1 MNQNEVSI
9 AFDILLEEIEAVIE
23 SLNQEVE
30 KALQGRDYEKAKE
43 LIEKG
48 SQLKA
53 FREKVNDLRQEWQN
67 V

>member
-9 AFDILLEEIEAVIE
+9 AFDIFLEEIEAVIE

-30 KALQGRDYEKAKE
+30 KALQRRDYENAKE

-48 SQLKA
+48 SQLQA
-53 FREKVNDLRQEWQN
+53 FREKINDLRQ
-67 V
+67 

>member
-30 KALQGRDYEKAKE
+30 EVKCPQFLDM
-43 LIEKG
+43 
-48 SQLKA
+48 
-53 FREKVNDLRQEWQN
+53 V
-67 V
+67 